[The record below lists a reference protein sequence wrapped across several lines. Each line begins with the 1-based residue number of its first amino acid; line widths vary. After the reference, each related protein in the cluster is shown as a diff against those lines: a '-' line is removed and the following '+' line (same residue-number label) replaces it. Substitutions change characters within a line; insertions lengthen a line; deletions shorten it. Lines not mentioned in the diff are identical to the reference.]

1 VTRFPTQTALTIAS
15 LGALFAFLPRVA
27 PAIKGPR
34 LSQLAALAEFDPART
49 PLTPLTLHRTE
60 EIVVEPPFRSMARSI
75 AKPIAPLLDDANGG
89 LDHFYA
95 ALWRTERKEAGA
107 VTRVTHYGDS
117 PTTADL
123 ITGDIRAQLQAQFG
137 DAGHGFILLAKPWA
151 WYQHRG
157 VSLSGAGWQ
166 IVPATHA
173 EIKDGFFGL
182 GGVTFTAGAVA
193 RTHIH
198 LDDPGQ
204 SRFELYYLQQP
215 GGGSVTVTAQET
227 VQDTTHATARATA
240 PDTTRDTAPD
250 TTVTEIPTAGDAK
263 SPGFAPFT
271 VAGGAAD
278 LELRTEGR
286 VRLFGLTAEKPGPGV
301 VYDSLGLNGASITV
315 LSHTFNQQH
324 WAAELRRR
332 NPDMVVINYGT
343 NEADFAEFVDKY
355 YEKELREAIRRV
367 RAALPAASILVMSPM
382 DRGHLTGPGE
392 IETMATIPLIVATQ
406 RRVAQDTGCGFFDT
420 FTAMGGPGTMARWY
434 ASQPRLVS
442 ADFIH
447 PYPAG
452 GKIVATIFVKQI
464 ESGLSRYK
472 LRQVQSQSPAS
483 GAVR

>member
-1 VTRFPTQTALTIAS
+1 VTPFPTKTALTIAT
-15 LGALFAFLPRVA
+15 LGALFALLPRVA

-34 LSQLAALAEFDPART
+34 LSQLASLAEFDPGRT
-49 PLTPLTLHRTE
+49 PLIPMTPHRTE
-60 EIVVEPPFRSMARSI
+60 EIAIEPPI
-75 AKPIAPLLDDANGG
+75 IHTLAKPTAPLLEDSNGV
-89 LDHFYA
+89 LDRFYA
-95 ALWRTERKEAGA
+95 LLWRTERKEAGA

-123 ITGDIRAQLQAQFG
+123 ITGDIREQLQARFG
-137 DAGHGFILLAKPWA
+137 DAGHGFILPAKPWA

-166 IVPATHA
+166 IVPATHL

-182 GGVTFTAGAVA
+182 GGVSFTAGAPA

-215 GGGSVTVTAQET
+215 GGGTVTVTTKE
-227 VQDTTHATARATA
+227 ATRNTA
-240 PDTTRDTAPD
+240 PDTARDTATRDSAARD
-250 TTVTEIPTAGDAK
+250 TAMQDKTVAEIPTAGEAK
-263 SPGFAPFT
+263 TPGFALFT
-271 VAGGAAD
+271 VAGGASN
-278 LELRTEGR
+278 LELRTEGP

-315 LSHTFNQQH
+315 LSHMFNQQH

-332 NPDMVVINYGT
+332 NPDLVVINYGT
-343 NEADFAEFVDKY
+343 NEADFAEFVDKH

-367 RAALPAASILVMSPM
+367 RAALPGASILLMSPM

-392 IETMATIPLIVATQ
+392 IETMPTIPRIVATQ
-406 RRVAQDTGCGFFDT
+406 RSVAQETGCAFFDT
-420 FTAMGGPGTMARWY
+420 FTAMGGAGTMARWY
-434 ASQPRLVS
+434 TAEPRLVS

-452 GKIVATIFVKQI
+452 GKIVATLFVKQI

-472 LRQVQSQSPAS
+472 LRQLQTQSSAT

>member
-1 VTRFPTQTALTIAS
+1 VTRFPTQTALTIAT
-15 LGALFAFLPRVA
+15 LGALSALLPRVV
-27 PAIKGPR
+27 PAIKGPS
-34 LSQLAALAEFDPART
+34 LSQLTSLAEFNPERT
-49 PLTPLTLHRTE
+49 PLLPLTPHRTE
-60 EIVVEPPFRSMARSI
+60 ETAAEVPMRSI
-75 AKPIAPLLDDANGG
+75 PQPIAPLLEDANGG
-89 LDHFYA
+89 LDRFYA
-95 ALWRTERKEAGA
+95 ALWRTERKEADA

-123 ITGDIRAQLQAQFG
+123 ITGDIRAQLQARFG

-166 IVPATHA
+166 IAPATRF
-173 EIKDGFFGL
+173 EIKDGFYGL
-182 GGVTFTAGAVA
+182 GGVSFAAGASA
-193 RTHIH
+193 RTRIH

-215 GGGSVTVTAQET
+215 GGGTVTVTAQMRET
-227 VQDTTHATARATA
+227 TR
-240 PDTTRDTAPD
+240 DTTRDAAQD
-250 TTVTEIPTAGDAK
+250 TTVAEIPTAGEAK
-263 SPGFAPFT
+263 SPGFALFT
-271 VAGGAAD
+271 VTGGASE
-278 LELRTEGR
+278 LELRTVGQ

-332 NPDMVVINYGT
+332 NPNLVVINYGT
-343 NEADFAEFVDKY
+343 NEADFAGFVDKH

-367 RAALPAASILVMSPM
+367 RAALPGASVLVMSPM
-382 DRGHLTGPGE
+382 DRGYLTGSGE
-392 IETMATIPLIVATQ
+392 IETMATIPRIGATQ
-406 RRVAQDTGCGFFDT
+406 RRVAQETGCGFFDT
-420 FTAMGGPGTMARWY
+420 FAAMGGPGTMARWY

-452 GKIVATIFVKQI
+452 GKIVATVFVKQM

-472 LRQVQSQSPAS
+472 LRQLYNQSSAS